1 MDGIRLNNQQLKKP
15 EEVRNGPKCG
25 ARLLSEVCQ
34 FCGTYIGEV
43 ATGDLTPEYPLVECK
58 NGKLGFWNIG
68 FPFMFGGI
76 FLAVSIPLFIISLF
90 IDDFGGETEGMGKFM
105 TIITIPFMLIG
116 IVAIIVGVRAYLRHL
131 SVKKSGVVRTGVV
144 YGYMDDTVAY
154 NGVNAQKIK
163 ILLDTSEGKK
173 FILLPLGTT
182 TKPYEVNSEVQVML
196 MGDSAMILDKEI
208 KW

>member
-1 MDGIRLNNQQLKKP
+1 
-15 EEVRNGPKCG
+15 
-25 ARLLSEVCQ
+25 
-34 FCGTYIGEV
+34 
-43 ATGDLTPEYPLVECK
+43 
-58 NGKLGFWNIG
+58 
-68 FPFMFGGI
+68 
-76 FLAVSIPLFIISLF
+76 
-90 IDDFGGETEGMGKFM
+90 
-105 TIITIPFMLIG
+105 
-116 IVAIIVGVRAYLRHL
+116 
-131 SVKKSGVVRTGVV
+131 
-144 YGYMDDTVAY
+144 MDDTVAY

>member
-1 MDGIRLNNQQLKKP
+1 MDEIRINNPHLKRP
-15 EEVRNGPKCG
+15 EEVRNCPKCG

-43 ATGDLTPEYPLVECK
+43 ATGDLTPEYPLVQCK

-76 FLAVSIPLFIISLF
+76 FLGVSLPMLIIFLATGFAPWYIILFF
-90 IDDFGGETEGMGKFM
+90 
-105 TIITIPFMLIG
+105 IPFILIG
-116 IVAIIVGVRAYLRHL
+116 VISIIVGIRAYLRHL
-131 SVKKSGVVRTGVV
+131 SVKKHGVVRTGVV

-154 NGVNAQKIK
+154 NNVNAQKIK

-196 MGDSAMILDKEI
+196 MDDSAMIIDKPI

>member
-1 MDGIRLNNQQLKKP
+1 MDDIRINNPHLKRP
-15 EEVRNGPKCG
+15 EEVRNCPKCG

-76 FLAVSIPLFIISLF
+76 FLGVSLPMLIIFLATGFAPWYIILFF
-90 IDDFGGETEGMGKFM
+90 
-105 TIITIPFMLIG
+105 IPFILIG
-116 IVAIIVGVRAYLRHL
+116 VISIIVGIRAFLRHL

>member
-1 MDGIRLNNQQLKKP
+1 
-15 EEVRNGPKCG
+15 
-25 ARLLSEVCQ
+25 
-34 FCGTYIGEV
+34 
-43 ATGDLTPEYPLVECK
+43 
-58 NGKLGFWNIG
+58 
-68 FPFMFGGI
+68 MFGGI

>member
-1 MDGIRLNNQQLKKP
+1 MDDIRINNPHLKRP
-15 EEVRNGPKCG
+15 EEVRNCPKCG

-43 ATGDLTPEYPLVECK
+43 ATGDLTPEYPLVQCK

-76 FLAVSIPLFIISLF
+76 FLGVSLPMLIIFLATGFAPWYIILFF
-90 IDDFGGETEGMGKFM
+90 
-105 TIITIPFMLIG
+105 IPFILIG
-116 IVAIIVGVRAYLRHL
+116 VISIIVGIRAYFRHL
-131 SVKKSGVVRTGVV
+131 SVKKNGVVRTGVV

-154 NGVNAQKIK
+154 NNVNAQKIK

-196 MGDSAMILDKEI
+196 MGNSAMILDKEI